1 MKRHLAGVPVKK
13 NVCYNESWLV
23 KNDNQP
29 CPTLFSPCIEGDSQC
44 SHPTGKRRR
53 DTPVIQELMNRADQ
67 RGFLTFEDVLEVLE
81 GDEGEDVVAL
91 EALLDE
97 LDELGI
103 ELRRADDRTA
113 DPILDDS
120 FEQEELRDPEIGDI
134 EAVSPDDPVGLYF
147 RQMAQEPLL
156 TAQDEIMLARRI
168 ELGKDAQEWLL
179 RLRKLSND
187 IQELRTVMMT
197 IRRTYQNIETQ
208 TLLSRKSQE
217 VGLLTQIFEDAHHLS
232 ARMADLPLD
241 EELAYRLQHH
251 THNLESVLPGTRQD
265 YAWTETIRET
275 MNKGTLSNGAFKAVD
290 FAASLTGI
298 ECCTNIAS
306 VMMEDGQAARE
317 HLGRANTRLVVSIAK
332 RYMGQGLPFPDLIQ
346 EGNVGLMRAVDKYD
360 YRRGNRFSTY
370 ATWWIRQAITRA
382 LAQKT
387 RTIRIPLHMT
397 ERIRQMYRTA
407 QNLEQ
412 KLGRRPTPEEIAIEM
427 DVQPDAIRSMMDA
440 SQHAIAL
447 ERPVGDDGDS
457 EFGDFLEDQDTPSP
471 VESATQNL
479 LQETIEEVL
488 SELTPRQSHILRL
501 RFGLGGGEPHTLE
514 EIANKF
520 GLSRERIRQL
530 EKEALRRL
538 RHPRLAHN
546 LRDYLH

>member
-1 MKRHLAGVPVKK
+1 
-13 NVCYNESWLV
+13 
-23 KNDNQP
+23 
-29 CPTLFSPCIEGDSQC
+29 
-44 SHPTGKRRR
+44 
-53 DTPVIQELMNRADQ
+53 VIQELLNRADQ
-67 RGFLTFEDVLEVLE
+67 RGYVTFEDVIEVLDE
-81 GDEGEDVVAL
+81 DGDDVTAIETIL
-91 EALLDE
+91 YE
-97 LDELGI
+97 LDELGV
-103 ELRRADDRTA
+103 ELRQENEPN
-113 DPILDDS
+113 DPLLLAEEGDLEFEPEEIL
-120 FEQEELRDPEIGDI
+120 QDPTVGDI
-134 EAVSPDDPVGLYF
+134 SAVSADDPVGLYF

-156 TAQDEIMLARRI
+156 TAIEEIDLAKRI
-168 ELGKDAQEWLL
+168 EMGKQARETLL
-179 RLRKLSND
+179 R
-187 IQELRTVMMT
+187 MG
-197 IRRTYQNIETQ
+197 
-208 TLLSRKSQE
+208 SRDVYS
-217 VGLLTQIFEDAHHLS
+217 DAWIAHL
-232 ARMADLPLD
+232 
-241 EELAYRLQHH
+241 ERL
-251 THNLESVLPGTRQD
+251 V
-265 YAWTETIRET
+265 Y
-275 MNKGTLSNGAFKAVD
+275 
-290 FAASLTGI
+290 
-298 ECCTNIAS
+298 
-306 VMMEDGQAARE
+306 DGQAARE

-360 YRRGNRFSTY
+360 YKRGNRFSTY

-407 QNLEQ
+407 QSLEQ
-412 KLGRRPTPEEIAIEM
+412 SLGRRPAPEEIAAEM
-427 DVQPDAIRSMMDA
+427 DLPADTIRSMMDA

-457 EFGDFLEDQDTPSP
+457 EFGDFIEDQDSPSP
-471 VESATQNL
+471 VESATQHL

-546 LRDYLH
+546 LRDYLG

>member
-1 MKRHLAGVPVKK
+1 
-13 NVCYNESWLV
+13 
-23 KNDNQP
+23 
-29 CPTLFSPCIEGDSQC
+29 
-44 SHPTGKRRR
+44 
-53 DTPVIQELMNRADQ
+53 MNRADQ
-67 RGFLTFEDVLEVLE
+67 QGYVTFEDVLEIL
-81 GDEGEDVVAL
+81 GEDGDDVAAI
-91 EALLDE
+91 EAVLDE

-103 ELRRADDRTA
+103 ELRQHDEQTFAAGAPDGDA
-113 DPILDDS
+113 EFGAEESLSDPS
-120 FEQEELRDPEIGDI
+120 VGDI
-134 EAVSPDDPVGLYF
+134 NAVSADDPVGLYF

-156 TAQDEIMLARRI
+156 TAEEEIDLAKRI
-168 ELGKDAQEWLL
+168 ERGREAQAKLEQLNSRSNPTL
-179 RLRKLSND
+179 RR
-187 IQELRTVMMT
+187 EL
-197 IRRTYQNIETQ
+197 Q
-208 TLLSRKSQE
+208 
-217 VGLLTQIFEDAHHLS
+217 A
-232 ARMADLPLD
+232 
-241 EELAYRLQHH
+241 LA
-251 THNLESVLPGTRQD
+251 N
-265 YAWTETIRET
+265 
-275 MNKGTLSNGAFKAVD
+275 
-290 FAASLTGI
+290 
-298 ECCTNIAS
+298 
-306 VMMEDGQAARE
+306 DGQAARE

-360 YRRGNRFSTY
+360 YKRGNRFSTY

-407 QNLEQ
+407 QILEQ
-412 KLGRRPTPEEIAIEM
+412 NLGRRPTPEEIAQEM
-427 DVQPDAIRSMMDA
+427 ELPAEAVRSMMDA

-457 EFGDFLEDQDTPSP
+457 EFGDFIEDQDSPSP
-471 VESATQNL
+471 LESATQHL

-538 RHPRLAHN
+538 RHPKLAHN
-546 LRDYLH
+546 LRDYLS

>member
-1 MKRHLAGVPVKK
+1 
-13 NVCYNESWLV
+13 
-23 KNDNQP
+23 
-29 CPTLFSPCIEGDSQC
+29 
-44 SHPTGKRRR
+44 
-53 DTPVIQELMNRADQ
+53 VIQELMNRADQ
-67 RGFLTFEDVLEVLE
+67 RGYVTFEDVLELL
-81 GDEGEDVVAL
+81 DEDSDDVNAI
-91 EALLDE
+91 EAVLDE

-103 ELRRADDRTA
+103 ELRQHEVESHDELDNPDDEFQPAETSH
-113 DPILDDS
+113 DPGV
-120 FEQEELRDPEIGDI
+120 GDI
-134 EAVSPDDPVGLYF
+134 NAVSADDPVGLYF

-156 TAQDEIMLARRI
+156 TAEEEIDLAKRI
-168 ELGKDAQEWLL
+168 ELGRSAAERLCDPTLPPTEREWLA
-179 RLRKLSND
+179 RL
-187 IQELRTVMMT
+187 
-197 IRRTYQNIETQ
+197 
-208 TLLSRKSQE
+208 
-217 VGLLTQIFEDAHHLS
+217 
-232 ARMADLPLD
+232 
-241 EELAYRLQHH
+241 
-251 THNLESVLPGTRQD
+251 
-265 YAWTETIRET
+265 
-275 MNKGTLSNGAFKAVD
+275 VD
-290 FAASLTGI
+290 
-298 ECCTNIAS
+298 
-306 VMMEDGQAARE
+306 DGQAARE

-360 YRRGNRFSTY
+360 YKRGNRFSTY

-407 QNLEQ
+407 QVLEQ
-412 KLGRRPTPEEIAIEM
+412 SLGHRPTPEEIAKEM
-427 DVQPDAIRSMMDA
+427 ELPPESVRGMMDA

-457 EFGDFLEDQDTPSP
+457 EFGDFIEDQDSPSP
-471 VESATQNL
+471 VEAATQHL

-546 LRDYLH
+546 LRDYLS

>member
-1 MKRHLAGVPVKK
+1 
-13 NVCYNESWLV
+13 
-23 KNDNQP
+23 
-29 CPTLFSPCIEGDSQC
+29 
-44 SHPTGKRRR
+44 
-53 DTPVIQELMNRADQ
+53 VIQELMNRADQ
-67 RGFLTFEDVLEVLE
+67 RGYLTFDDVLEVLDE
-81 GDEGEDVVAL
+81 DGDDVNTL
-91 EALLDE
+91 ETVLYE

-103 ELRRADDRTA
+103 EVRQESEAPPRMSLPDDNEIEFEPEEIPQ
-113 DPILDDS
+113 DPGV
-120 FEQEELRDPEIGDI
+120 GDI
-134 EAVSPDDPVGLYF
+134 NAVSADDPVGLYF

-156 TAQDEIMLARRI
+156 TAHEEIDLAKRI
-168 ELGKDAQEWLL
+168 EMGKEARE
-179 RLRKLSND
+179 KL
-187 IQELRTVMMT
+187 
-197 IRRTYQNIETQ
+197 IRPN
-208 TLLSRKSQE
+208 
-217 VGLLTQIFEDAHHLS
+217 A
-232 ARMADLPLD
+232 
-241 EELAYRLQHH
+241 
-251 THNLESVLPGTRQD
+251 
-265 YAWTETIRET
+265 RET
-275 MNKGTLSNGAFKAVD
+275 YNDNVRTH
-290 FAASLTGI
+290 
-298 ECCTNIAS
+298 
-306 VMMEDGQAARE
+306 MERLVRDGQAARE

-360 YRRGNRFSTY
+360 YKRGNRFSTY

-407 QNLEQ
+407 QSLEQ
-412 KLGRRPTPEEIAIEM
+412 SLGRRPTPEEIAGEM
-427 DVQPDAIRSMMDA
+427 DLPTESIRGMMDA

-457 EFGDFLEDQDTPSP
+457 EFGDFIEDQDSPSP
-471 VESATQNL
+471 VEAATQHL

-546 LRDYLH
+546 LRDYLS

>member
-1 MKRHLAGVPVKK
+1 M
-13 NVCYNESWLV
+13 
-23 KNDNQP
+23 
-29 CPTLFSPCIEGDSQC
+29 
-44 SHPTGKRRR
+44 
-53 DTPVIQELMNRADQ
+53 IQELLLRADQ
-67 RGFLTFEDVLEVLE
+67 RGYVTFEDVLEVLDE
-81 GDEGEDVVAL
+81 DGDDVNAI
-91 EALLDE
+91 EALLYE

-103 ELRRADDRTA
+103 ELRQESEAPDRLMMVDDLDMEFEPEEILQ
-113 DPILDDS
+113 DPGV
-120 FEQEELRDPEIGDI
+120 GDI
-134 EAVSPDDPVGLYF
+134 NAVSADDPVGLYF

-156 TAQDEIMLARRI
+156 TAQEEIELAKRI
-168 ELGKDAQEWLL
+168 ELGKQA
-179 RLRKLSND
+179 
-187 IQELRTVMMT
+187 
-197 IRRTYQNIETQ
+197 
-208 TLLSRKSQE
+208 
-217 VGLLTQIFEDAHHLS
+217 
-232 ARMADLPLD
+232 
-241 EELAYRLQHH
+241 
-251 THNLESVLPGTRQD
+251 
-265 YAWTETIRET
+265 RET
-275 MNKGTLSNGAFKAVD
+275 LRQMRENPELYNEALALHAD
-290 FAASLTGI
+290 RLI
-298 ECCTNIAS
+298 
-306 VMMEDGQAARE
+306 MDGQAARE

-360 YRRGNRFSTY
+360 YKRGNRFSTY

-407 QNLEQ
+407 QSLEQ
-412 KLGRRPTPEEIAIEM
+412 SLGRRPTPEEIAAEM
-427 DVQPDAIRSMMDA
+427 ELPAESIRSMMDA

-457 EFGDFLEDQDTPSP
+457 EFGDFIEDLDSPSP
-471 VESATQNL
+471 VEAATQHL

-546 LRDYLH
+546 LRDYLS

>member
-1 MKRHLAGVPVKK
+1 M
-13 NVCYNESWLV
+13 
-23 KNDNQP
+23 
-29 CPTLFSPCIEGDSQC
+29 
-44 SHPTGKRRR
+44 
-53 DTPVIQELMNRADQ
+53 IQELVNRADQ
-67 RGFLTFEDVLEVLE
+67 RGYLTLDDVLEVLDE
-81 GDEGEDVVAL
+81 DGDDITSIETVL
-91 EALLDE
+91 YE

-103 ELRRADDRTA
+103 EIRQESEAAGGVGLSDEQDIEFEPEEIPQ
-113 DPILDDS
+113 DPG
-120 FEQEELRDPEIGDI
+120 IGDI
-134 EAVSPDDPVGLYF
+134 NAVSADDPVGLYF

-156 TAQDEIMLARRI
+156 SALEEIELAKRI
-168 ELGKDAQEWLL
+168 EIGKESRECLL
-179 RLRKLSND
+179 RPD
-187 IQELRTVMMT
+187 ACEV
-197 IRRTYQNIETQ
+197 YGETGI
-208 TLLSRKSQE
+208 L
-217 VGLLTQIFEDAHHLS
+217 
-232 ARMADLPLD
+232 
-241 EELAYRLQHH
+241 RLQ
-251 THNLESVLPGTRQD
+251 RM
-265 YAWTETIRET
+265 I
-275 MNKGTLSNGAFKAVD
+275 
-290 FAASLTGI
+290 I
-298 ECCTNIAS
+298 
-306 VMMEDGQAARE
+306 DGQAARE

-360 YRRGNRFSTY
+360 YKRGNRFSTY

-407 QNLEQ
+407 QTLEQ
-412 KLGRRPTPEEIAIEM
+412 ALGRRPTPEEIAFEM
-427 DVQPDAIRSMMDA
+427 DLPAESIRGMMDA

-457 EFGDFLEDQDTPSP
+457 EFGDFIEDQDSPSP
-471 VESATQNL
+471 VEAATQHL

-546 LRDYLH
+546 LRDYLG

>member
-1 MKRHLAGVPVKK
+1 M
-13 NVCYNESWLV
+13 
-23 KNDNQP
+23 
-29 CPTLFSPCIEGDSQC
+29 
-44 SHPTGKRRR
+44 
-53 DTPVIQELMNRADQ
+53 IQELMNRADQ
-67 RGFLTFEDVLEVLE
+67 RGYLTFDDVLELLDE
-81 GDEGEDVVAL
+81 EGEDANTV
-91 EALLDE
+91 ENLLFE

-103 ELRRADDRTA
+103 EVRQESDQPIRGGLVLAEEIEMEFEPEEMPQ
-113 DPILDDS
+113 DPGV
-120 FEQEELRDPEIGDI
+120 GDI
-134 EAVSPDDPVGLYF
+134 NAVSADDPVGLYF

-156 TAQDEIMLARRI
+156 TAQEEIELAKRI
-168 ELGKDAQEWLL
+168 EIGKDARHSLMNPGASEMNGMSWVATMEHLVV
-179 RLRKLSND
+179 
-187 IQELRTVMMT
+187 EG
-197 IRRTYQNIETQ
+197 QN
-208 TLLSRKSQE
+208 
-217 VGLLTQIFEDAHHLS
+217 
-232 ARMADLPLD
+232 
-241 EELAYRLQHH
+241 
-251 THNLESVLPGTRQD
+251 
-265 YAWTETIRET
+265 
-275 MNKGTLSNGAFKAVD
+275 
-290 FAASLTGI
+290 
-298 ECCTNIAS
+298 
-306 VMMEDGQAARE
+306 ARE

-360 YRRGNRFSTY
+360 YKRGNRFSTY

-412 KLGRRPTPEEIAIEM
+412 SLGRRPSPEEIAFEM
-427 DVQPDAIRSMMDA
+427 DLPADSVRGMMDA

-457 EFGDFLEDQDTPSP
+457 EFGDFIEDQDSPSP
-471 VESATQNL
+471 VESATQHL

-530 EKEALRRL
+530 EKEALRSL
-538 RHPRLAHN
+538 RHPRLALN
-546 LRDYLH
+546 LRDYLG

>member
-1 MKRHLAGVPVKK
+1 M
-13 NVCYNESWLV
+13 
-23 KNDNQP
+23 
-29 CPTLFSPCIEGDSQC
+29 
-44 SHPTGKRRR
+44 
-53 DTPVIQELMNRADQ
+53 IQELINRADQ
-67 RGFLTFEDVLEVLE
+67 RGFLTFDDVIELLEE
-81 GDEGEDVVAL
+81 EGEEGISLD
-91 EALLDE
+91 ALLYE

-103 ELRRADDRTA
+103 EFRQDTDPPPLVLNDDF
-113 DPILDDS
+113 DPD
-120 FEQEELRDPEIGDI
+120 FEPEEMLTDPDIGDI
-134 EAVSPDDPVGLYF
+134 SAVSSDDPVGLYF
-147 RQMAQEPLL
+147 RQMAEEPLL
-156 TAQDEIMLARRI
+156 EPRQEIELAKRI
-168 ELGKDAQEWLL
+168 ERGKRAYERMKRPDVHSKSAEW
-179 RLRKLSND
+179 
-187 IQELRTVMMT
+187 
-197 IRRTYQNIETQ
+197 IRQMN
-208 TLLSRKSQE
+208 
-217 VGLLTQIFEDAHHLS
+217 
-232 ARMADLPLD
+232 RMIL
-241 EELAYRLQHH
+241 
-251 THNLESVLPGTRQD
+251 
-265 YAWTETIRET
+265 
-275 MNKGTLSNGAFKAVD
+275 
-290 FAASLTGI
+290 
-298 ECCTNIAS
+298 
-306 VMMEDGQAARE
+306 DGQLARE

-397 ERIRQMYRTA
+397 ERIRQMYRMA
-407 QNLEQ
+407 QSLEQ
-412 KLGRRPTPEEIAIEM
+412 TLGRRPSPEEIAMEM
-427 DVQPDAIRSMMDA
+427 DLPADAVRSMMDA

-457 EFGDFLEDQDTPSP
+457 EFGDFIEDHETPSP
-471 VESATQNL
+471 VEAATQHL
-479 LQETIEEVL
+479 LEETIEEVL

-546 LRDYLH
+546 LRDYLT

>member
-1 MKRHLAGVPVKK
+1 M
-13 NVCYNESWLV
+13 NVIHELV
-23 KNDNQP
+23 
-29 CPTLFSPCIEGDSQC
+29 I
-44 SHPTGKRRR
+44 
-53 DTPVIQELMNRADQ
+53 RADQ
-67 RGFLTFEDVLEVLE
+67 RGFLTIDDVLEVLDE
-81 GDEGEDVVAL
+81 SGDDMLSL
-91 EALLDE
+91 ESVLYE
-97 LDELGI
+97 LDEHGI
-103 ELRRADDRTA
+103 ELQKEGADTSVHTIHDEFDVDMEAPELLQDPDISDLTA
-113 DPILDDS
+113 IAS
-120 FEQEELRDPEIGDI
+120 
-134 EAVSPDDPVGLYF
+134 DDPVGLYF

-156 TAQDEIMLARRI
+156 SAEDEIDLAKRI
-168 ELGKDAQEWLL
+168 ERGRQAEKRLKMPDAATKSERWHQHMHAL
-179 RLRKLSND
+179 
-187 IQELRTVMMT
+187 
-197 IRRTYQNIETQ
+197 IR
-208 TLLSRKSQE
+208 
-217 VGLLTQIFEDAHHLS
+217 
-232 ARMADLPLD
+232 
-241 EELAYRLQHH
+241 
-251 THNLESVLPGTRQD
+251 
-265 YAWTETIRET
+265 
-275 MNKGTLSNGAFKAVD
+275 
-290 FAASLTGI
+290 
-298 ECCTNIAS
+298 
-306 VMMEDGQAARE
+306 DGQQSRE

-360 YRRGNRFSTY
+360 YQRGNRFSTY

-397 ERIRQMYRTA
+397 ERIRQMYRIA
-407 QNLEQ
+407 QNIEQ
-412 KLGRRPTPEEIAIEM
+412 EMGRRPTPEEIADEM
-427 DVQPDAIRSMMDA
+427 ELPVETVRSMMDA

-457 EFGDFLEDQDTPSP
+457 EFGDFIEDQDTPSP
-471 VESATQNL
+471 VDSATQHL

-546 LRDYLH
+546 LRDYLG

>member
-1 MKRHLAGVPVKK
+1 
-13 NVCYNESWLV
+13 
-23 KNDNQP
+23 
-29 CPTLFSPCIEGDSQC
+29 
-44 SHPTGKRRR
+44 
-53 DTPVIQELMNRADQ
+53 VIQELINRADR
-67 RGFLTFEDVLEVLE
+67 RGFVTFEDVLELLE
-81 GDEGEDVVAL
+81 EDSDEVNTFES
-91 EALLDE
+91 LLDE
-97 LDELGI
+97 LDDLGI
-103 ELRRADDRTA
+103 ELR
-113 DPILDDS
+113 
-120 FEQEELRDPEIGDI
+120 QEEPGREEVEENEEEFEIEPEDAVHDPGIGDI
-134 EAVSPDDPVGLYF
+134 NAVSADDPVGLYF

-156 TAQDEIMLARRI
+156 TAIEEIELAKRI
-168 ELGKDAQEWLL
+168 EKGKDTSDKL
-179 RLRKLSND
+179 RA
-187 IQELRTVMMT
+187 T
-197 IRRTYQNIETQ
+197 RRVDRQQRVEFQ
-208 TLLSRKSQE
+208 TC
-217 VGLLTQIFEDAHHLS
+217 I
-232 ARMADLPLD
+232 
-241 EELAYRLQHH
+241 
-251 THNLESVLPGTRQD
+251 
-265 YAWTETIRET
+265 
-275 MNKGTLSNGAFKAVD
+275 
-290 FAASLTGI
+290 
-298 ECCTNIAS
+298 
-306 VMMEDGQAARE
+306 EDGQAARE

-360 YRRGNRFSTY
+360 YKRGNRFSTY

-407 QNLEQ
+407 QVLEQ
-412 KLGRRPTPEEIAIEM
+412 NLGRRPTPEEIAAEM
-427 DVQPDAIRSMMDA
+427 ELPAESVRGMMDA

-457 EFGDFLEDQDTPSP
+457 EFGDFIEDQDSPSP
-471 VESATQNL
+471 VESATQHL

-501 RFGLGGGEPHTLE
+501 RFGLGGGDPHTLE

-546 LRDYLH
+546 LRDYLS

>member
-1 MKRHLAGVPVKK
+1 
-13 NVCYNESWLV
+13 
-23 KNDNQP
+23 
-29 CPTLFSPCIEGDSQC
+29 
-44 SHPTGKRRR
+44 
-53 DTPVIQELMNRADQ
+53 VIQELLNRADK
-67 RGFLTFEDVLEVLE
+67 RGFITFDDVMEVLE
-81 GDEGEDVVAL
+81 EDTEDAHTL
-91 EALLDE
+91 ESILDTLDDAGIEYRQEEPSRDDLEDAEEEFDLESDE
-97 LDELGI
+97 LQD
-103 ELRRADDRTA
+103 T
-113 DPILDDS
+113 
-120 FEQEELRDPEIGDI
+120 IGDI
-134 EAVSPDDPVGLYF
+134 NAVSADDPVGLYF

-156 TAQDEIMLARRI
+156 TAQEEIDLAKRI
-168 ELGKDAQEWLL
+168 ELGKQA
-179 RLRKLSND
+179 
-187 IQELRTVMMT
+187 
-197 IRRTYQNIETQ
+197 
-208 TLLSRKSQE
+208 
-217 VGLLTQIFEDAHHLS
+217 
-232 ARMADLPLD
+232 
-241 EELAYRLQHH
+241 LAYTIAGRKRM
-251 THNLESVLPGTRQD
+251 E
-265 YAWTETIRET
+265 YTERAKFDG
-275 MNKGTLSNGAFKAVD
+275 MVN
-290 FAASLTGI
+290 
-298 ECCTNIAS
+298 
-306 VMMEDGQAARE
+306 DGQAARE

-360 YRRGNRFSTY
+360 YQRGNRFSTY

-407 QNLEQ
+407 QSLEQ
-412 KLGRRPTPEEIAIEM
+412 NLGRRPTPEEIAFEM
-427 DVQPDAIRSMMDA
+427 DIAADSVRSMMDA

-457 EFGDFLEDQDTPSP
+457 EFGDFIEDQDSPSP
-471 VESATQNL
+471 VESATQHL

-501 RFGLGGGEPHTLE
+501 RFGLGGGDPHTLE

-546 LRDYLH
+546 LRDYLI

>member
-1 MKRHLAGVPVKK
+1 VL
-13 NVCYNESWLV
+13 
-23 KNDNQP
+23 
-29 CPTLFSPCIEGDSQC
+29 
-44 SHPTGKRRR
+44 
-53 DTPVIQELMNRADQ
+53 QELLNRADQ
-67 RGFLTFEDVLEVLE
+67 RGYVTFEDVLEVLDE
-81 GDEGEDVVAL
+81 DGDDVNAIETIL
-91 EALLDE
+91 YE

-103 ELRRADDRTA
+103 ELRQESE
-113 DPILDDS
+113 PPDS
-120 FEQEELRDPEIGDI
+120 FILAEEGESEFEPEEILQDPTVGDI
-134 EAVSPDDPVGLYF
+134 SAVSADDPVGLYF

-156 TAQDEIMLARRI
+156 TAQEEIELAKRI
-168 ELGKDAQEWLL
+168 ELGKQARDTFSRLGSREMYSDAWLAHL
-179 RLRKLSND
+179 EKLVS
-187 IQELRTVMMT
+187 
-197 IRRTYQNIETQ
+197 
-208 TLLSRKSQE
+208 
-217 VGLLTQIFEDAHHLS
+217 
-232 ARMADLPLD
+232 
-241 EELAYRLQHH
+241 
-251 THNLESVLPGTRQD
+251 
-265 YAWTETIRET
+265 
-275 MNKGTLSNGAFKAVD
+275 
-290 FAASLTGI
+290 
-298 ECCTNIAS
+298 
-306 VMMEDGQAARE
+306 DGQAARE

-407 QNLEQ
+407 QGLEQ
-412 KLGRRPTPEEIAIEM
+412 SLGRRPSPEEIAGEM
-427 DVQPDAIRSMMDA
+427 DLPSDTVRSMMDA

-457 EFGDFLEDQDTPSP
+457 EFGDFIEDQDSPSP
-471 VESATQNL
+471 VESATQHL

-546 LRDYLH
+546 LRDYLG

>member
-1 MKRHLAGVPVKK
+1 MLKYQCLGSHGGR
-13 NVCYNESWLV
+13 YI
-23 KNDNQP
+23 
-29 CPTLFSPCIEGDSQC
+29 TLHRGWKSFFQVHIEGA
-44 SHPTGKRRR
+44 TL
-53 DTPVIQELMNRADQ
+53 IQELMTRADQ
-67 RGFLTFEDVLEVLE
+67 RGYLTFDDVLEVLDEE
-81 GDEGEDVVAL
+81 GDDVNSL
-91 EALLDE
+91 ETLLSE
-97 LDELGI
+97 LDEIGI
-103 ELRRADDRTA
+103 EIRQESEPMMPLGMSFGEESEMEFEPEEIPN
-113 DPILDDS
+113 DPGV
-120 FEQEELRDPEIGDI
+120 GDI
-134 EAVSPDDPVGLYF
+134 NAVSADDPVGLYF

-156 TAQDEIMLARRI
+156 TAQEEIELAKRIETGKDSRRI
-168 ELGKDAQEWLL
+168 LHRSGA
-179 RLRKLSND
+179 
-187 IQELRTVMMT
+187 
-197 IRRTYQNIETQ
+197 
-208 TLLSRKSQE
+208 
-217 VGLLTQIFEDAHHLS
+217 
-232 ARMADLPLD
+232 
-241 EELAYRLQHH
+241 
-251 THNLESVLPGTRQD
+251 
-265 YAWTETIRET
+265 RET
-275 MNKGTLSNGAFKAVD
+275 YGVSWVAHMD
-290 FAASLTGI
+290 RMI
-298 ECCTNIAS
+298 E
-306 VMMEDGQAARE
+306 EGQAARE

-360 YRRGNRFSTY
+360 YKRGNRFSTY

-412 KLGRRPTPEEIAIEM
+412 SLGRRPSPEEIAMEM
-427 DVQPDAIRSMMDA
+427 DLPPDSIRGMMDA

-457 EFGDFLEDQDTPSP
+457 EFGDFIEDQDSPSP
-471 VESATQNL
+471 VESATQHL

-530 EKEALRRL
+530 EKEALRSL
-538 RHPRLAHN
+538 RHPRLALN
-546 LRDYLH
+546 LRDYLS

>member
-1 MKRHLAGVPVKK
+1 MIR
-13 NVCYNESWLV
+13 
-23 KNDNQP
+23 Q
-29 CPTLFSPCIEGDSQC
+29 
-44 SHPTGKRRR
+44 
-53 DTPVIQELMNRADQ
+53 LMNRVEQ
-67 RGFLTFEDVLEVLE
+67 RGYITYEDVLEIME
-81 GDEGEDVVAL
+81 EDGEDTSSIDIIVYEL
-91 EALLDE
+91 E
-97 LDELGI
+97 ELGI
-103 ELRRADDRTA
+103 ELQKEEESKEKHNLNDD
-113 DPILDDS
+113 LDLE
-120 FEQEELRDPEIGDI
+120 FEPEELLKDPGVGDI
-134 EAVSPDDPVGLYF
+134 SAVSSDDPVGLYF

-156 TAQDEIMLARRI
+156 TAHEEIDLAKRI
-168 ELGKDAQEWLL
+168 EIGKKAYDRLHRTDAVEKSHRWRSQMQ
-179 RLRKLSND
+179 RLVR
-187 IQELRTVMMT
+187 
-197 IRRTYQNIETQ
+197 
-208 TLLSRKSQE
+208 
-217 VGLLTQIFEDAHHLS
+217 
-232 ARMADLPLD
+232 
-241 EELAYRLQHH
+241 
-251 THNLESVLPGTRQD
+251 
-265 YAWTETIRET
+265 
-275 MNKGTLSNGAFKAVD
+275 
-290 FAASLTGI
+290 
-298 ECCTNIAS
+298 
-306 VMMEDGQAARE
+306 DGQAARE

-360 YRRGNRFSTY
+360 YKRGNRFSTY

-407 QNLEQ
+407 QSLEQ
-412 KLGRRPTPEEIAIEM
+412 SLGRRPSPEEIAVEM
-427 DVQPDAIRSMMDA
+427 DLPADTIRAMMDA

-457 EFGDFLEDQDTPSP
+457 EFGDFIEDQESPSP
-471 VESATQNL
+471 VEAATQHL
-479 LQETIEEVL
+479 LEETIEEVL

-546 LRDYLH
+546 LRDYLI

>member
-1 MKRHLAGVPVKK
+1 
-13 NVCYNESWLV
+13 
-23 KNDNQP
+23 
-29 CPTLFSPCIEGDSQC
+29 
-44 SHPTGKRRR
+44 
-53 DTPVIQELMNRADQ
+53 VIQELINRADR
-67 RGFLTFEDVLEVLE
+67 RGYVTFDDVLEVLE
-81 GDEGEDVVAL
+81 DEADDTHSL
-91 EALLDE
+91 EAVLDE

-103 ELRRADDRTA
+103 ELRQEDLSRDEVEEPEEEIEIEDDASET
-113 DPILDDS
+113 S
-120 FEQEELRDPEIGDI
+120 IGDI
-134 EAVSPDDPVGLYF
+134 NAVSADDPVGLYF

-156 TAQDEIMLARRI
+156 TALEEVELAKRI
-168 ELGKDAQEWLL
+168 ERGRD
-179 RLRKLSND
+179 
-187 IQELRTVMMT
+187 
-197 IRRTYQNIETQ
+197 
-208 TLLSRKSQE
+208 SQQHIDE
-217 VGLLTQIFEDAHHLS
+217 STHLS
-232 ARMADLPLD
+232 
-241 EELAYRLQHH
+241 
-251 THNLESVLPGTRQD
+251 ESVWAELNNWSR
-265 YAWTETIRET
+265 
-275 MNKGTLSNGAFKAVD
+275 
-290 FAASLTGI
+290 
-298 ECCTNIAS
+298 
-306 VMMEDGQAARE
+306 DGQAARE

-360 YRRGNRFSTY
+360 YKRGNRFSTY

-397 ERIRQMYRTA
+397 ERIRQMYRMA
-407 QNLEQ
+407 QTLEQ
-412 KLGRRPTPEEIAIEM
+412 NLGRRPTPEEIAMEM
-427 DVQPDAIRSMMDA
+427 DLPADSVRSMMDA

-457 EFGDFLEDQDTPSP
+457 EFGDFIEDQDTPSP
-471 VESATQNL
+471 VESATQHL

-538 RHPRLAHN
+538 RHPRLAHT
-546 LRDYLH
+546 LRDYLG

>member
-1 MKRHLAGVPVKK
+1 MERK
-13 NVCYNESWLV
+13 
-23 KNDNQP
+23 
-29 CPTLFSPCIEGDSQC
+29 EGRS
-44 SHPTGKRRR
+44 
-53 DTPVIQELMNRADQ
+53 VIQELLVRADR
-67 RGFLTFEDVLEVLE
+67 RGYVTFEDVLELL
-81 GDEGEDVVAL
+81 DEEQDDLGAI
-91 EALLDE
+91 EAVLDE

-103 ELRRADDRTA
+103 ELRRDELPVSDDVLESDEDGSA
-113 DPILDDS
+113 SDA
-120 FEQEELRDPEIGDI
+120 EPEPDLGDI
-134 EAVSPDDPVGLYF
+134 EAVSADDPVGLYF

-156 TAQDEIMLARRI
+156 TAEEEVELAKRI
-168 ELGKDAQEWLL
+168 ELGREAAEQLKELGHDA
-179 RLRKLSND
+179 D
-187 IQELRTVMMT
+187 PELR
-197 IRRTYQNIETQ
+197 
-208 TLLSRKSQE
+208 
-217 VGLLTQIFEDAHHLS
+217 A
-232 ARMADLPLD
+232 
-241 EELAYRLQHH
+241 ELEALVR
-251 THNLESVLPGTRQD
+251 
-265 YAWTETIRET
+265 
-275 MNKGTLSNGAFKAVD
+275 
-290 FAASLTGI
+290 
-298 ECCTNIAS
+298 
-306 VMMEDGQAARE
+306 DGQEARE

-360 YRRGNRFSTY
+360 YKRGNRFSTY

-407 QNLEQ
+407 QVLEQ
-412 KLGRRPTPEEIAIEM
+412 ALGRRPTPEEIAKEM
-427 DVQPDAIRSMMDA
+427 ELPPESVRSMMDA

-457 EFGDFLEDQDTPSP
+457 EFGDFIEDQDTPSP
-471 VESATQNL
+471 VEAATQHL
-479 LQETIEEVL
+479 LQEAIEEVL
-488 SELTPRQSHILRL
+488 AELTPRQSHILRL

-546 LRDYLH
+546 LRDYLS

>member
-1 MKRHLAGVPVKK
+1 
-13 NVCYNESWLV
+13 
-23 KNDNQP
+23 
-29 CPTLFSPCIEGDSQC
+29 
-44 SHPTGKRRR
+44 
-53 DTPVIQELMNRADQ
+53 VIHELINRANQ
-67 RGFLTFEDVLEVLE
+67 QGYITLEDVLEMLDEE
-81 GDEGEDVVAL
+81 GDDIAAL
-91 EALLDE
+91 DSLLYE
-97 LDELGI
+97 LDEMGV
-103 ELRRADDRTA
+103 ELRQENESAERLMLTEESDLEFEPEEIIT
-113 DPILDDS
+113 DPG
-120 FEQEELRDPEIGDI
+120 IGDI
-134 EAVSPDDPVGLYF
+134 NAVSADDPVGLYF

-156 TAQDEIMLARRI
+156 NAQEEIELARRI
-168 ELGKDAQEWLL
+168 EIGKHARDMMRRPNARQNYGDSWILHMERLL
-179 RLRKLSND
+179 
-187 IQELRTVMMT
+187 I
-197 IRRTYQNIETQ
+197 
-208 TLLSRKSQE
+208 
-217 VGLLTQIFEDAHHLS
+217 
-232 ARMADLPLD
+232 
-241 EELAYRLQHH
+241 
-251 THNLESVLPGTRQD
+251 
-265 YAWTETIRET
+265 
-275 MNKGTLSNGAFKAVD
+275 
-290 FAASLTGI
+290 
-298 ECCTNIAS
+298 
-306 VMMEDGQAARE
+306 DGQAARE

-360 YRRGNRFSTY
+360 YKRGNRFSTY

-412 KLGRRPTPEEIAIEM
+412 SLGRRPSPEEIASEM
-427 DVQPDAIRSMMDA
+427 EISADHIRSMMDA

-457 EFGDFLEDQDTPSP
+457 EFGDFIEDQDSPSP
-471 VESATQNL
+471 VESATQHL
-479 LQETIEEVL
+479 LQETIENVL
-488 SELTPRQSHILRL
+488 GELTPRQSHILRL

-546 LRDYLH
+546 LRDYLG

>member
-1 MKRHLAGVPVKK
+1 MVSISNTPGG
-13 NVCYNESWLV
+13 NVT
-23 KNDNQP
+23 Q
-29 CPTLFSPCIEGDSQC
+29 
-44 SHPTGKRRR
+44 
-53 DTPVIQELMNRADQ
+53 VIQELMNRADQ
-67 RGFLTFEDVLEVLE
+67 RGYVTFEDVLELL
-81 GDEGEDVVAL
+81 DEDSDDVNAI
-91 EALLDE
+91 EAVLDE

-103 ELRRADDRTA
+103 ELRQKKSEDDDLLGHDNELEA
-113 DPILDDS
+113 EEEAQDPGV
-120 FEQEELRDPEIGDI
+120 GDI
-134 EAVSPDDPVGLYF
+134 NAVSADDPVGLYF

-156 TAQDEIMLARRI
+156 TAEEEIELAKRI
-168 ELGKDAQEWLL
+168 EAGREASARLAEVNPDSEEAE
-179 RLRKLSND
+179 RLRE
-187 IQELRTVMMT
+187 IV
-197 IRRTYQNIETQ
+197 
-208 TLLSRKSQE
+208 
-217 VGLLTQIFEDAHHLS
+217 A
-232 ARMADLPLD
+232 
-241 EELAYRLQHH
+241 
-251 THNLESVLPGTRQD
+251 
-265 YAWTETIRET
+265 
-275 MNKGTLSNGAFKAVD
+275 
-290 FAASLTGI
+290 
-298 ECCTNIAS
+298 
-306 VMMEDGQAARE
+306 DGQLARE

-360 YRRGNRFSTY
+360 YKRGNRFSTY

-407 QNLEQ
+407 QVLEQ
-412 KLGRRPTPEEIAIEM
+412 TLGHRPTPEEIAKEM
-427 DVQPDAIRSMMDA
+427 ELPPESIRGMMDA

-457 EFGDFLEDQDTPSP
+457 EFGDFIEDQDSPSP
-471 VESATQNL
+471 VEAATQHL

-546 LRDYLH
+546 LRDYLS

>member
-1 MKRHLAGVPVKK
+1 
-13 NVCYNESWLV
+13 
-23 KNDNQP
+23 
-29 CPTLFSPCIEGDSQC
+29 
-44 SHPTGKRRR
+44 
-53 DTPVIQELMNRADQ
+53 VIQELMNRADR
-67 RGFLTFEDVLEVLE
+67 RGYVTFEDVLEVLE
-81 GDEGEDVVAL
+81 EDGDDIATL
-91 EALLDE
+91 ESILDE

-103 ELRRADDRTA
+103 ELR
-113 DPILDDS
+113 
-120 FEQEELRDPEIGDI
+120 QEEVAREEVEEVEEEFELESEEVQDPGIGDI
-134 EAVSPDDPVGLYF
+134 NAVSADDPVGLYF

-156 TAQDEIMLARRI
+156 TAREEVELAKRI
-168 ELGKDAQEWLL
+168 ELGKEAYLKMHTL
-179 RLRKLSND
+179 RRLDRH
-187 IQELRTVMMT
+187 QRAEL
-197 IRRTYQNIETQ
+197 QA
-208 TLLSRKSQE
+208 L
-217 VGLLTQIFEDAHHLS
+217 
-232 ARMADLPLD
+232 
-241 EELAYRLQHH
+241 
-251 THNLESVLPGTRQD
+251 
-265 YAWTETIRET
+265 
-275 MNKGTLSNGAFKAVD
+275 VD
-290 FAASLTGI
+290 
-298 ECCTNIAS
+298 
-306 VMMEDGQAARE
+306 DGQAARE

-346 EGNVGLMRAVDKYD
+346 EGTVGLMRAVDKYD
-360 YRRGNRFSTY
+360 YKRGNRFSTY

-407 QNLEQ
+407 QVLEQ
-412 KLGRRPTPEEIAIEM
+412 NLGRRPTPEEIAAEM
-427 DVQPDAIRSMMDA
+427 ELPAESVRGMMDA

-457 EFGDFLEDQDTPSP
+457 EFGDFIEDQDSPSP
-471 VESATQNL
+471 VESATQHL

-501 RFGLGGGEPHTLE
+501 RFGLGGGDPHTLE

-546 LRDYLH
+546 LRDYLS

>member
-1 MKRHLAGVPVKK
+1 M
-13 NVCYNESWLV
+13 
-23 KNDNQP
+23 
-29 CPTLFSPCIEGDSQC
+29 
-44 SHPTGKRRR
+44 
-53 DTPVIQELMNRADQ
+53 IQELISRADR
-67 RGFLTFEDVLEVLE
+67 RGYVTFEDVMELLEDENDENATLE
-81 GDEGEDVVAL
+81 TI
-91 EALLDE
+91 LDE

-103 ELRRADDRTA
+103 ELRQDDIGRDEVEEVEFEEEIEEIEVH
-113 DPILDDS
+113 DP
-120 FEQEELRDPEIGDI
+120 IGDI
-134 EAVSPDDPVGLYF
+134 NAVSADDPVGLYF

-156 TAQDEIMLARRI
+156 TAQEEIELAKRI
-168 ELGKDAQEWLL
+168 ELGRDAQG
-179 RLRKLSND
+179 RLIANRKV
-187 IQELRTVMMT
+187 ERK
-197 IRRTYQNIETQ
+197 IREETQ
-208 TLLSRKSQE
+208 H
-217 VGLLTQIFEDAHHLS
+217 QIF
-232 ARMADLPLD
+232 
-241 EELAYRLQHH
+241 
-251 THNLESVLPGTRQD
+251 
-265 YAWTETIRET
+265 
-275 MNKGTLSNGAFKAVD
+275 
-290 FAASLTGI
+290 
-298 ECCTNIAS
+298 
-306 VMMEDGQAARE
+306 DGQAARE

-360 YRRGNRFSTY
+360 YKRGNRFSTY

-407 QNLEQ
+407 QTLEQ
-412 KLGRRPTPEEIAIEM
+412 NLGRRPTPEEIAAEM
-427 DVQPDAIRSMMDA
+427 DLPADSIRGMMDA

-457 EFGDFLEDQDTPSP
+457 EFGDFIEDQESPSP
-471 VESATQNL
+471 VESATQHL

-501 RFGLGGGEPHTLE
+501 RFGLGGGDPHTLE

-538 RHPRLAHN
+538 RHPRLAHS
-546 LRDYLH
+546 LRDYLS

>member
-1 MKRHLAGVPVKK
+1 VLDEDGDDVNAI
-13 NVCYNESWLV
+13 ES
-23 KNDNQP
+23 
-29 CPTLFSPCIEGDSQC
+29 
-44 SHPTGKRRR
+44 
-53 DTPVIQELMNRADQ
+53 
-67 RGFLTFEDVLEVLE
+67 
-81 GDEGEDVVAL
+81 
-91 EALLDE
+91 LLYE

-103 ELRRADDRTA
+103 ELRQENESPDRLMLLEETEMEFEPEEILQ
-113 DPILDDS
+113 DPGV
-120 FEQEELRDPEIGDI
+120 GDI
-134 EAVSPDDPVGLYF
+134 NAVSADDPVGLYF

-156 TAQDEIMLARRI
+156 TAQEEIELAKRI
-168 ELGKDAQEWLL
+168 ELGKQA
-179 RLRKLSND
+179 
-187 IQELRTVMMT
+187 
-197 IRRTYQNIETQ
+197 
-208 TLLSRKSQE
+208 
-217 VGLLTQIFEDAHHLS
+217 
-232 ARMADLPLD
+232 
-241 EELAYRLQHH
+241 
-251 THNLESVLPGTRQD
+251 
-265 YAWTETIRET
+265 RET
-275 MNKGTLSNGAFKAVD
+275 LTRLHQREHSDGQ
-290 FAASLTGI
+290 ASQL
-298 ECCTNIAS
+298 ERL
-306 VMMEDGQAARE
+306 VRDGQAARE

-360 YRRGNRFSTY
+360 YKRGNRFSTY

-407 QNLEQ
+407 QSLEQ
-412 KLGRRPTPEEIAIEM
+412 SLGRRPSPEEIASEM
-427 DVQPDAIRSMMDA
+427 ELPADNIRSMMDA

-457 EFGDFLEDQDTPSP
+457 EFGDFIEDQDSPSP
-471 VESATQNL
+471 VEAATQHL

-546 LRDYLH
+546 LRDYLS

>member
-1 MKRHLAGVPVKK
+1 
-13 NVCYNESWLV
+13 
-23 KNDNQP
+23 
-29 CPTLFSPCIEGDSQC
+29 
-44 SHPTGKRRR
+44 
-53 DTPVIQELMNRADQ
+53 VIQELLNRADR
-67 RGFLTFEDVLEVLE
+67 RGYVTFEDVLEVLE
-81 GDEGEDVVAL
+81 EDGDEVSTL
-91 EALLDE
+91 ESILDE

-103 ELRRADDRTA
+103 ELR
-113 DPILDDS
+113 
-120 FEQEELRDPEIGDI
+120 QEEVARDEVDEADEEFELEGEEVQDTSIGDI
-134 EAVSPDDPVGLYF
+134 NAVSADDPVGLYF

-156 TAQDEIMLARRI
+156 TAHEEVELAKRI
-168 ELGKDAQEWLL
+168 ELGKQATLKVGQLRRADRAQ
-179 RLRKLSND
+179 R
-187 IQELRTVMMT
+187 QEL
-197 IRRTYQNIETQ
+197 
-208 TLLSRKSQE
+208 E
-217 VGLLTQIFEDAHHLS
+217 VLI
-232 ARMADLPLD
+232 
-241 EELAYRLQHH
+241 
-251 THNLESVLPGTRQD
+251 
-265 YAWTETIRET
+265 
-275 MNKGTLSNGAFKAVD
+275 
-290 FAASLTGI
+290 
-298 ECCTNIAS
+298 
-306 VMMEDGQAARE
+306 EDGQAARE

-360 YRRGNRFSTY
+360 YKRGNRFSTY

-407 QNLEQ
+407 QVLEQ
-412 KLGRRPTPEEIAIEM
+412 NLGRRPTPEEIAAEM
-427 DVQPDAIRSMMDA
+427 ELPAESVRGMMDA

-457 EFGDFLEDQDTPSP
+457 EFGDFIEDQDSPSP
-471 VESATQNL
+471 VESATQHL

-501 RFGLGGGEPHTLE
+501 RFGLGGGDPHTLE

-546 LRDYLH
+546 LRDYLS

>member
-1 MKRHLAGVPVKK
+1 MLENRLENNVEPVS
-13 NVCYNESWLV
+13 NTSGGNG
-23 KNDNQP
+23 
-29 CPTLFSPCIEGDSQC
+29 I
-44 SHPTGKRRR
+44 H
-53 DTPVIQELMNRADQ
+53 VIQELMNRADQ
-67 RGFLTFEDVLEVLE
+67 RGYVTFEDVLELL
-81 GDEGEDVVAL
+81 DEDSDDVNAIESV
-91 EALLDE
+91 LDE

-103 ELRRADDRTA
+103 ELRQHEADQDAEGDDA
-113 DPILDDS
+113 DPE
-120 FEQEELRDPEIGDI
+120 FRAAEESHDPGVGDI
-134 EAVSPDDPVGLYF
+134 NAVSADDPVGLYF

-156 TAQDEIMLARRI
+156 TAQEEIELAKRI
-168 ELGKDAQEWLL
+168 EAGRTATEQLENPDLFFSQTEIELL
-179 RLRKLSND
+179 KRD
-187 IQELRTVMMT
+187 I
-197 IRRTYQNIETQ
+197 
-208 TLLSRKSQE
+208 
-217 VGLLTQIFEDAHHLS
+217 A
-232 ARMADLPLD
+232 
-241 EELAYRLQHH
+241 
-251 THNLESVLPGTRQD
+251 
-265 YAWTETIRET
+265 
-275 MNKGTLSNGAFKAVD
+275 
-290 FAASLTGI
+290 
-298 ECCTNIAS
+298 
-306 VMMEDGQAARE
+306 DGQAARE

-360 YRRGNRFSTY
+360 YNRGNRFSTY

-407 QNLEQ
+407 QVLEQ
-412 KLGRRPTPEEIAIEM
+412 TLGHRPTPEEIALEM
-427 DVQPDAIRSMMDA
+427 ELPAESVRGMMDA

-457 EFGDFLEDQDTPSP
+457 EFGDFIEDQDSPSP
-471 VESATQNL
+471 VEAATQHL

-546 LRDYLH
+546 LRDYLS

>member
-1 MKRHLAGVPVKK
+1 
-13 NVCYNESWLV
+13 
-23 KNDNQP
+23 
-29 CPTLFSPCIEGDSQC
+29 
-44 SHPTGKRRR
+44 
-53 DTPVIQELMNRADQ
+53 MNRADQ
-67 RGFLTFEDVLEVLE
+67 RGYVTFEDVLELL
-81 GDEGEDVVAL
+81 DEDSDDVSAI
-91 EALLDE
+91 EAVLDE

-103 ELRRADDRTA
+103 ELRQRENEDEDM
-113 DPILDDS
+113 DS
-120 FEQEELRDPEIGDI
+120 SDPEAEETSHDPGVGDI
-134 EAVSPDDPVGLYF
+134 NAVSADDPVGLYF

-156 TAQDEIMLARRI
+156 TAEEEIDLAKRI
-168 ELGKDAQEWLL
+168 ERG
-179 RLRKLSND
+179 
-187 IQELRTVMMT
+187 
-197 IRRTYQNIETQ
+197 
-208 TLLSRKSQE
+208 
-217 VGLLTQIFEDAHHLS
+217 
-232 ARMADLPLD
+232 
-241 EELAYRLQHH
+241 
-251 THNLESVLPGTRQD
+251 
-265 YAWTETIRET
+265 RE
-275 MNKGTLSNGAFKAVD
+275 AVD
-290 FAASLTGI
+290 RLAEAQDLSPDEMAELQQQ
-298 ECCTNIAS
+298 
-306 VMMEDGQAARE
+306 VMDGQAARE

-360 YRRGNRFSTY
+360 YTRGNRFSTY

-407 QNLEQ
+407 QVLEQ
-412 KLGRRPTPEEIAIEM
+412 SLGHRPTPEEIATEM
-427 DVQPDAIRSMMDA
+427 ELPPESVRGMMDA

-457 EFGDFLEDQDTPSP
+457 EFGDFIEDQDSPSP
-471 VESATQNL
+471 VESATQHL

-546 LRDYLH
+546 LRDYLS